1 MFLRYYEVPE
11 GEETMSHS
19 VVGKRIPRMD
29 AVLQVTGQSL
39 YGADCSRPGMLY
51 AKALR
56 SKHAHARLLKVDVS
70 KAEKLAGVK
79 AILTAQDIPHNR
91 FGLTHKDQ
99 PILADDKVRY
109 RGDAVAVV
117 AATCWEAA
125 EEALSLIQVDYEVL
139 PAVFDPLEA
148 MKPDAPK
155 VHGDS
160 NVATHQKIRFGDI
173 DRGWK
178 ESDVI
183 FEEKITTQM
192 VEHAHLEPHAG
203 LAEVSPSGELLVT
216 TSSMRPFAFAADLSE
231 ILKVPMHK
239 IRLATSAVGGGFGG
253 KNEITLEPYIAL
265 LAMKTRRPVK
275 MAFSREDE
283 FEASTV
289 RHPYITSYKSGLKK
303 DGTLVARQVE
313 IISDSGAYVSF
324 GHSTLSKA
332 SIHAAG
338 PYRIRHIAIDGYLVY
353 TNNPVGGAMRGFGV
367 TQLGFA
373 YEVHMDTIAAEMG
386 IDPVEFRLKNVF
398 VDNCSLPTG
407 QVVPT
412 VTLTECIQQ
421 AVELAGCEREVKIR

>member
-1 MFLRYYEVPE
+1 
-11 GEETMSHS
+11 MSHS
-19 VVGKRIPRMD
+19 VIGKSIPRID
-29 AVLQVTGQSL
+29 AVLQVTGKSL
-39 YGADCSRPGMLY
+39 YGADNLCAGMLF

-56 SKHAHARLLKVDVS
+56 SKHAHARILSVDTS

-79 AILTAQDIPHNR
+79 AVLTAREIPYNR

-109 RGDAVAVV
+109 LGDAVAVV
-117 AATCWEAA
+117 AATSWEAA
-125 EEALSLIQVDYEVL
+125 EEALGLIQVDYEPL

-148 MKPDAPK
+148 MRPGAPK

-160 NVATHQKIRFGDI
+160 NIATHLKIRFGDI

-183 FEEKITTQM
+183 FEEKITTPM
-192 VEHAHLEPHAG
+192 VEHAHIEPHAAV
-203 LAEVSPSGELLVT
+203 AEMSPLGELLIT
-216 TSSMRPFAFAADLSE
+216 TSSMRPFACASDLAE
-231 ILKVPMHK
+231 ILQMPMHK
-239 IRLATSAVGGGFGG
+239 VRIATSAVGGGFGG
-253 KNEITLEPYIAL
+253 KNEITIEPYIAM
-265 LAMKTRRPVK
+265 LAMKTGKPVK
-275 MAFSREDE
+275 MIFSREDE
-283 FEASTV
+283 FQVSTV
-289 RHPYITSYKSGLKK
+289 RHPYITRYKSGLKK

-324 GHSTLSKA
+324 GHSTLTKA
-332 SIHAAG
+332 CVHAAG
-338 PYRIRHIAIDGYLVY
+338 PYRIPYITIDGYLVY

-386 IDPVEFRLKNVF
+386 MDPVEFRLKNLF

-407 QVVPT
+407 QVVKV
-412 VTLTECIQQ
+412 VTLTECIKQ
-421 AVELAGCEREVKIR
+421 AIELAGWKKEVKIK

>member
-1 MFLRYYEVPE
+1 
-11 GEETMSHS
+11 MSHS

-29 AVLQVTGQSL
+29 AVLQVTGQSR
-39 YGADCSRPGMLY
+39 YGADYSRPGMLY

-56 SKHAHARLLKVDVS
+56 SPHAHARIQGIDTS
-70 KAEKLAGVK
+70 RAEKLAGVQ
-79 AILTAQDIPHNR
+79 AVLTAKDFPRNR

-117 AATCWEAA
+117 AASSWEAA
-125 EEALSLIQVDYEVL
+125 EEALGLIQVDYVPL

-148 MKPDAPK
+148 MKPEAPK

-160 NVATHQKIRFGDI
+160 NIATHQKIRFGDI
-173 DRGWK
+173 ARGFQ

-183 FEEKITTQM
+183 FEEKIATPM
-192 VEHAHLEPHAG
+192 VEHAHLEPHAAI
-203 LAEVSPSGELLVT
+203 AEMSPAGELLIT
-216 TSSMRPFAFAADLSE
+216 TSSMRPFGFAADLSE
-231 ILKVPMHK
+231 ILKIPMHR

-253 KNEITLEPYIAL
+253 KNEITIEPYIAL
-265 LAMKTRRPVK
+265 LAIKTGRPVK
-275 MAFSREDE
+275 MTFSREDE
-283 FEASTV
+283 FEVSTV
-289 RHPYITSYKSGLKK
+289 RHAYITNYKSGLKR

-313 IISDSGAYVSF
+313 IISDSGAYVSY

-332 SIHAAG
+332 CIHAAG
-338 PYRIRHIAIDGYLVY
+338 PYRIPYIAIDGYLVY

-373 YEVHMDTIAAEMG
+373 YEVHMETLAAEMG

-398 VDNCSLPTG
+398 VDNSSLPTG
-407 QVVPT
+407 QVVQT

-421 AVELAGCEREVKIR
+421 ALDLAGWEREVKIL